1 MADLIQFKVPAS
13 TANLGP
19 GFGVLG
25 LALDRVFDI
34 TVEERDVEGLVV
46 ERPDAEAM
54 SSLDLRHDSILRGLR
69 AGADRFSITL
79 PVGLLVKVTG
89 SVPRGTGLG
98 TNSADFTAGLCAALQ
113 FAKSQP
119 AVDELHE
126 LLVGIGSDPA
136 HGAAA
141 LCGGLVV
148 ATPIS
153 SPHDTRRF
161 RLLPHPLHETWHFVI
176 VSPQLQ
182 IGTAEV
188 HRVLPASLPIA
199 VTQRT
204 AGRLAGLLRALADA
218 DEGLL
223 RDCLLDEVHVP
234 YRRQLTKGIGR
245 AMQAAQ
251 EAGAAGV
258 TISGHG
264 PSLLAMSTDPSKTK
278 AAAAAMTQVLAS
290 LGTEVESLLCQAWQ
304 GSAFPS
310 QKDLSP

>member
-1 MADLIQFKVPAS
+1 MHFQVPAS

-25 LALDRVFDI
+25 LALDQSFAI
-34 TVEERDVEGLVV
+34 SIEERDVEGFVV
-46 ERPDAEAM
+46 ERPGAD
-54 SSLDLRHDSILRGLR
+54 SFSNLDLRHDSILRGLR
-69 AGADRFSITL
+69 AGAERFAIKL
-79 PVGLLVKVTG
+79 PKGLLVTVTG

-98 TNSADFTAGLCAALQ
+98 TNSADFTAGLCAALR
-113 FAKSQP
+113 FAKKQP
-119 AVDELHE
+119 ELNDVHE
-126 LLVGIGSDPA
+126 LLVEIGSDPA

-148 ATPIS
+148 VVPIG
-153 SPHDTRRF
+153 SPDDRRRF
-161 RLLPHPLHETWHFVI
+161 RLIPHPLHETWHFAI
-176 VSPQLQ
+176 VSPAVQ

-218 DEGLL
+218 DEELLGL
-223 RDCLLDEVHVP
+223 CLLDEVHVP
-234 YRRQLTKGIGR
+234 YRRQLTAGIDA
-245 AMQAAQ
+245 AMQAAE

-264 PSLLAMSTDPSKTK
+264 PSLLAMSTDPHKAE
-278 AAAAAMTQVLAS
+278 AAAAAMAQS
-290 LGTEVESLLCQAWQ
+290 LKSRGTEVETLLCGAWQ
-304 GSAFPS
+304 GAANPVDVV
-310 QKDLSP
+310 KD

>member
-25 LALDRVFDI
+25 LALDRVLAI
-34 TVEERDVEGLVV
+34 TVEERDVEGFVV
-46 ERPDAEAM
+46 ERPDADAP
-54 SSLDLRHDSILRGLR
+54 SSLDLRHNSILRGLR
-69 AGADRFSITL
+69 AGADRFSIKL
-79 PVGLLVKVTG
+79 PAGLLVKVSG

-119 AVDELHE
+119 STNDLHE
-126 LLVGIGSDPA
+126 LLVEIGSDPA

-141 LCGGLVV
+141 LCGGLIV
-148 ATPIS
+148 ATAIG
-153 SPHDTRRF
+153 SPDETRRF
-161 RLLPHPLHETWHFVI
+161 RLLPHPLHETWHFAI
-176 VSPQLQ
+176 ASPQLQ

-188 HRVLPASLPIA
+188 HRVLPPSLPIA

-218 DEGLL
+218 DEELL
-223 RDCLLDEVHVP
+223 SHCLLDEVHVP
-234 YRRQLTKGIGR
+234 YRRKLTKGIGE
-245 AMQAAQ
+245 AMDAAN

-264 PSLLAMSTDPSKTK
+264 PSLLAMSTDPRKAE
-278 AAAAAMTQVLAS
+278 AAAAAMAQS
-290 LGTEVESLLCQAWQ
+290 LRARGTEVESLLCQAWL
-304 GSAFPS
+304 GKAFPS
-310 QKDLSP
+310 EKDLRS